1 MEQKQQN
8 KKLLSALIVYC
19 AVFVAVLL
27 IANIDAFRLWMDG
40 IMLILRPVL
49 IGLVLA
55 YLANPFFRFFERK
68 LFYKLR
74 PAGLRRTVALLC
86 TYLALTLI
94 LVVLILLI
102 VPQLI
107 SNLQNFFNTRDAYFR
122 TTVNEINGLIDFLN
136 QKLPA
141 KADGSL
147 PVKPLAPDA
156 ISNAFDK
163 LIGSLRFDSNRIM
176 EMINPESIG
185 TLWNAASGLIK
196 LLADIVIGIFI
207 SVYLLH
213 SKEKRYAQIMRFRR
227 SVFSDKVNETIT
239 RICSTADRSFGGFL
253 KGKILDSMIVGVL
266 VYITISIF
274 DVPYA
279 ILIATI
285 VAITDIVPII
295 GPFIGVIP
303 SAVLILLID
312 PPKVIIFLICILV
325 IQQIDGN
332 IIAPKILG
340 ENTGV
345 SSLCVLISIITMGAI
360 WGFAGMVLGVPLFA
374 TVLELTSDA
383 LDKRLQKKGLPTE
396 TEIYQSAEL
405 ITASATKLQGRRRRR
420 TRAVKDPALCNGEG
434 NLSAHEQ
441 ESLALYARAKE
452 CGLLSDRSD
461 AALARFAERSADN
474 NEVSANEDTSQKSSE
489 TSNN

>member
-1 MEQKQQN
+1 METKQQN
-8 KKLLSALIVYC
+8 KRLLSALIVYLAIL
-19 AVFVAVLL
+19 AVVLL
-27 IANIDAFRLWMDG
+27 VANIDAFRVWIDG
-40 IMLILRPVL
+40 ILLILRPVL

-74 PAGLRRTVALLC
+74 PAGLRRSVALLC
-86 TYLALTLI
+86 TYLTLALI

-107 SNLQNFFNTRDAYFR
+107 SNLENFFNTRETYFE
-122 TTVNEINGLIDFLN
+122 TTVGEINGLIDFLN
-136 QKLPA
+136 QRLPA

-147 PVKPLAPDA
+147 PIKPLAPDA
-156 ISNAFDK
+156 ISNAFNK
-163 LIGSLRFDSNRIM
+163 LIGSIRFDSDRIM

-185 TLWNAASGLIK
+185 ALWTAAKDLVK
-196 LLADIVIGIFI
+196 LVADIIVGIFI
-207 SVYLLH
+207 SLYLLH
-213 SKEKRYAQIMRFRR
+213 SKEKRYAQVMRFRR
-227 SVFSDKVNETIT
+227 AVFSDQVNETIT
-239 RICSTADRSFGGFL
+239 KICSTADRSFGGFL
-253 KGKILDSMIVGVL
+253 KGKVLDSMIIGVL

-274 DVPYA
+274 DIPYA
-279 ILIATI
+279 ILIATVI
-285 VAITDIVPII
+285 AITDIVPVI

-340 ENTGV
+340 ENTGI
-345 SSLCVLISIITMGAI
+345 SSLCVLIAILTMGAI

-374 TVLELTSDA
+374 TVLELMGEA
-383 LDKRLQKKGLPTE
+383 LDRRLQKKGLPTD

-405 ITASATKLQGRRRRR
+405 ITASATKLQSRRRRR
-420 TRAVKDPALCNGEG
+420 TRIPKDTALHDGEG
-434 NLSAHEQ
+434 DLSAHER
-441 ESLALYARAKE
+441 EGLTLYARIKA
-452 CGLLSDRSD
+452 CGLLTDRSEE
-461 AALARFAERSADN
+461 AMARFAAQSASISDSDCAPVTDGTDLPQ
-474 NEVSANEDTSQKSSE
+474 E
-489 TSNN
+489 